1 MSKIREVAI
10 NNPVSMRIVGPQKV
24 AVADIAGLAQS
35 ANLQALEWT
44 ANLKRFFATFH
55 IPYAISKWRQYAVH
69 AGHVATA
76 AFNATSPERHARSA
90 RRPA

>member
-1 MSKIREVAI
+1 MSKIREVEI
-10 NNPVSMRIVGPQKV
+10 QNPVSMRIVV
-24 AVADIAGLAQS
+24 ATKSCRRGYSRSAQS